1 MKPAMRALM
10 ADFIF
15 VQDLEEM
22 METRAGNEWAIE
34 LNNCWELVGDT
45 PVLISG
51 GEVGVMV
58 TYYEG

>member
-10 ADFIF
+10 ADLIL
-15 VQDLEEM
+15 VQDLDEM

-34 LNNCWELVGDT
+34 LNNCWEVVGDT
-45 PVLISG
+45 PVLIRG
-51 GEVGVMV
+51 GEVRVIY